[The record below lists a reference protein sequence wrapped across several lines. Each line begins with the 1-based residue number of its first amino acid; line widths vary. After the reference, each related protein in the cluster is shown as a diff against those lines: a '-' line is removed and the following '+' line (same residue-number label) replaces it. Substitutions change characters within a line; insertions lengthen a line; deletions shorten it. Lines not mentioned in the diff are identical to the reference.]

1 MIFHKTI
8 ECTLGRILL
17 VSDGSALT
25 GLFFCDGKHYPV
37 PGPDWRPAPEL
48 SIFQGVDSQ
57 LAEYLSGKRQQFEI
71 PYRSRGTPFQESVW
85 TAIGAIPFGATASYR
100 DIAKKVGNSKSA
112 RAVGAAAGRNPIPVI
127 IPCHRVIGK
136 NGSLTGYGG
145 GLERKRVL
153 LDLEKR
159 HHRKC

>member
-1 MIFHKTI
+1 MIFHTTI
-8 ECTLGRILL
+8 ENTLGQILL

-25 GLFFCDGKHYPV
+25 GLFFRDGKHYPEL
-37 PGPDWRPAPEL
+37 GPDWRPAPDHP
-48 SIFQGVDSQ
+48 IFQVVETQ
-57 LAEYLSGKRQQFEI
+57 LAEYLSRKRREFEI
-71 PYRSRGTPFQESVW
+71 LQRPKGTPFQKMVW

-100 DIAKKVGNSKSA
+100 DIAKKVGNLKSA

-127 IPCHRVIGK
+127 IPCHRVVGQD
-136 NGSLTGYGG
+136 GSLTGYGG

-159 HHRKC
+159 NTNRC